1 MTIQGAYKQLL
12 ANLYELYSDRE
23 AVNIADWVIEHV
35 TGQSKINRIL
45 YKDLPVSL
53 EQQER
58 LQNITLQLSAHKPVQ
73 YVLNEVWFAGMKL
86 FVNEHVLIPRPE
98 TEELVDWIAH
108 DLKKLSNE
116 AQQEMS
122 LLDVGTGSGCIPV
135 SLKKL
140 LPAIKVSALDISAQ
154 ALAVARKNAKD
165 QQTKIDFFEDDFLDR
180 DTWNQFPE
188 FEVIVSNPPYIKQQ
202 EASGMANNV
211 LDFEPS
217 IALFVADDDALI
229 FYKAIALFA
238 QHHLKENGSIYAE
251 INEALGAEVID
262 IFASQG
268 FKIIELRKDLQGK
281 DRMVKAGW

>member
-23 AVNIADWVIEHV
+23 AANIADWVIESV
-35 TGQSKINRIL
+35 TSQSKINRIL

-58 LQNITLQLSAHKPVQ
+58 LQNITLQLIAHKPVQ

-108 DLKKLSNE
+108 DLKKLTKE
-116 AQQEMS
+116 AQQNIL

-135 SLKKL
+135 SLKKQM
-140 LPAIKVSALDISAQ
+140 PDIKVSALDISTK
-154 ALAVARKNAKD
+154 ALDVAKRNAAD
-165 QQTKIDFFEDDFLDR
+165 QQTIINFLEVDFLNAN
-180 DTWNQFPE
+180 TWNQFAK
-188 FEVIVSNPPYIKQQ
+188 FDVIVSNPPYIKEQ
-202 EASGMANNV
+202 EATNMAKNV
-211 LDFEPS
+211 LDYEPA

-238 QHHLKENGSIYAE
+238 VQHLTTNGCVYVE
-251 INEALGAEVID
+251 INEALGAEVIET
-262 IFASQG
+262 FARQG
-268 FKIIELRKDLQGK
+268 FTKIEMRKDLQGK
-281 DRMVKAGW
+281 ERMIKAGR